1 MPHLIIVS
9 DEFAELKKAEP
20 DFMAGLVSVAR
31 VGRSLGI
38 HLVLATQKPGG
49 VVDDQISSNTNFR
62 LCKKVQTVADS
73 REMLKRPDAAMI
85 TKSGRTYVRVGED
98 ELFTCFRPSGA
109 AHPIM
114 IRRKYPPVM

>member
-1 MPHLIIVS
+1 MYREGKVSEPMPHLIIVS

-62 LCKKVQTVADS
+62 LCMKVQTVADS
-73 REMLKRPDAAMI
+73 LMRQ
-85 TKSGRTYVRVGED
+85 
-98 ELFTCFRPSGA
+98 
-109 AHPIM
+109 
-114 IRRKYPPVM
+114 